1 MQFMKQV
8 LPKLCS
14 PRNPTKRERERERD
28 THTHNESV
36 SVVIIEGMNEDVVKK
51 TITNG

>member
-1 MQFMKQV
+1 MKQV

-14 PRNPTKRERERERD
+14 PRNPTKRERE
-28 THTHNESV
+28 THTHTHTQTHNESV